1 MTDTTYCQRHPDVE
15 TSLSCGRCGTS
26 VCPQCMHHAPVG
38 IRCPDCARVRPVP
51 TYDVSGVFVARAI
64 GAGAALGVGGGIVV
78 SVVIFLFP
86 MPILWWVLI
95 GGLGYGVGEGISVAA
110 NRKRGRRLK
119 FVAAGAMFVALTII
133 TLTTGVTADLFGL
146 LASGIGVY
154 IAVNRL

>member
-1 MTDTTYCQRHPDVE
+1 M
-15 TSLSCGRCGTS
+15 
-26 VCPQCMHHAPVG
+26 
-38 IRCPDCARVRPVP
+38 
-51 TYDVSGVFVARAI
+51 
-64 GAGAALGVGGGIVV
+64 GVGGGIVV